1 VHVGCLVNFPNK
13 GWKLGTI
20 NTLIMKI
27 QRTVKIDRPGRG
39 RHIALL
45 PVNKKNTENVARP
58 GAQSGRQSKNAP
70 IDL

>member
-1 VHVGCLVNFPNK
+1 VNFPNK

-20 NTLIMKI
+20 NTIIMKI

-45 PVNKKNTENVARP
+45 RVNKNIENVARP
-58 GAQSGRQSKNAP
+58 GAPSGRQSKNAP